1 MTDRLTFAPIQIIM
15 FLYIFI
21 TFYTNMQKIPTRP
34 LQHLKERHKE
44 MARRLAMGERQIDVA
59 RAMGITPPRISDISR
74 SPVFMEYVRE
84 LSELRDL
91 DVKEAVRQG
100 AIDGI
105 RYLLRI
111 LEEGTPENMDSD
123 VKDKIRVA
131 HDFLDREGSAPRLRA
146 RQSVNQNVGLT
157 LTAED
162 IERFKANAS
171 KLRQLRK
178 ASIDCPSNNTCG

>member
-1 MTDRLTFAPIQIIM
+1 MT
-15 FLYIFI
+15 
-21 TFYTNMQKIPTRP
+21 KIPTRP
-34 LQHLKERHKE
+34 LTNLTERHRE
-44 MARRLAMGERQIDVA
+44 MARRLVLGERQIDVA
-59 RAMGITPPRISDISR
+59 RTMGITPPRMSDISR
-74 SPVFMEYVRE
+74 SPVFMAYMRE

-146 RQSVNQNVGLT
+146 RQSVNRNIGFN
-157 LTAED
+157 LTATD
-162 IERFKANAS
+162 IERIKTKAARVRVELT
-171 KLRQLRK
+171 KL
-178 ASIDCPSNNTCG
+178 AG